1 MMSEIP
7 EYGIP
12 RADLEAL
19 ISELKNNNN
28 IFEIILFGSR
38 AKGTF
43 TNGSDIDIAL
53 KGNKLS
59 LKDILDATCEVEKLL
74 IPYKLDLVL
83 YDRVNEPDLVDHI
96 DRVGVVLFKR
106 RKRRAQGSGIKDQR
120 SGIREQ

>member
-59 LKDILDATCEVEKLL
+59 LKDILDATGEVEKLL
-74 IPYKLDLVL
+74 LPYKLDLVL
-83 YDRVNEPDLVDHI
+83 YDRVNEPALIDHI

-106 RKRRAQGSGIKDQR
+106 RRRRAQG
-120 SGIREQ
+120 

>member
-1 MMSEIP
+1 MVSEIS

-59 LKDILDATCEVEKLL
+59 LKDILDATGEVEKLL
-74 IPYKLDLVL
+74 LPYKLDLVL
-83 YDRVNEPDLVDHI
+83 YDRVNEPALIDHI

-106 RKRRAQGSGIKDQR
+106 RRRRAQG
-120 SGIREQ
+120 